1 MSHLRAALY
10 FFCGM
15 LLVGVPMFVFAETI
29 PATSGPESP
38 IQVWAG
44 RSANYTDRASACS
57 SQILGIGS
65 GYSYDYAVTMTGPF
79 DQCFGHTTS
88 TPTPVN
94 MANVNV
100 GWRCPSLAS
109 SNILWQRLP
118 RVCSGTVYSCPSG
131 QNWTLSGTS
140 CTRPDCVAP
149 EVRDPATGL
158 CTPPPCPAA
167 GQSGASLGATG
178 TFTGSGAIPSTLCV
192 NGCQYNTGGVGVQ
205 VGNEWATGIGRSTGA
220 TCSANTGTGLPS
232 GDPQTD
238 PKTKCVE
245 SGQSFG
251 TVNGVVVCV
260 PATTVTTKGSGST
273 TTTNKDPQGN
283 TTGSS
288 TTSTSTSTS
297 TTNISGGGS
306 SKTTITTTT
315 NPDGSTT
322 TTTSTME
329 GEGVGKGE
337 GEGEDDEDYWG
348 TPPEEGALSEQSIGP
363 SSITP
368 VSMGG
373 SGACPA
379 PIALPHN
386 WGSVSYQPACDMAGM
401 IKPITLAFAW
411 LAAVLIAVGGFK
423 DA

>member
-1 MSHLRAALY
+1 MRHFRAAIW
-10 FFCGM
+10 FCLGF
-15 LLVGVPMFVFAETI
+15 LLVGLPMLAFAETI
-29 PATSGPESP
+29 PASSGWVITWNGTFANETLVQACARAIAANPS
-38 IQVWAG
+38 AG
-44 RSANYTDRASACS
+44 VVYHSVS
-57 SQILGIGS
+57 
-65 GYSYDYAVTMTGPF
+65 
-79 DQCFGHTTS
+79 TTS
-88 TPTPVN
+88 PYKCNGSLPTTPSVIYGSYGAISPGP
-94 MANVNV
+94 A
-100 GWRCPSLAS
+100 CPW
-109 SNILWQRLP
+109 N
-118 RVCSGTVYSCPSG
+118 
-131 QNWTLSGTS
+131 QNWTLVGST

-149 EVRDPATGL
+149 QVLNASGV
-158 CTPPPCPAA
+158 CVAPPCPAA

-178 TFTGSGAIPSTLCV
+178 TFTGSGNIPSVLCV

-205 VGNEWATGIGRSTGA
+205 AGNAWATGIGLSTGA
-220 TCSANTGTGLPS
+220 TCSSNTGAALPAS
-232 GDPQTD
+232 DPQTD

-245 SGQSFG
+245 SGQAFG
-251 TVNGVVVCV
+251 TVNGVVVCT
-260 PATTVTTKGSGST
+260 PATTTVTKGSGSS

-283 TTGSS
+283 TTSTS

-306 SKTTITTTT
+306 SKTTTTTTT

-322 TTTSTME
+322 TTTTT
-329 GEGVGKGE
+329 GEGVGD
-337 GEGEDDEDYWG
+337 GEGEDEDDDWG

-386 WGSVSYQPACDMAGM
+386 WGSVSYQPACDLAGM